1 MLYLD
6 LQTLTPLLKSKN
18 LLAFSAGVDS
28 SALFFILLENNI
40 KFDIAIVNYQTR
52 DSSKDEENYAKELAK
67 KYNLKYYILK
77 APPIKNNFEK
87 TARDIRYNFFKEI
100 INKDKYNTLIT
111 AHQLNDQL
119 EWLLMRLSKGA
130 GAVELVGLEPINQ
143 KDNYQLIRPI
153 LHYTKDELLKFL
165 RTNNHKY
172 FIDNSNFDTKYERNL
187 FREKF
192 SNQFLELYY
201 NGVKRSFDY
210 LREDKKQLTQN
221 FQEIYKF
228 DKLVI
233 LKLKDINYKIKS
245 IDITLKKL
253 GYLLSNAQRREISKS
268 NSIVIGGLWVV
279 EIEDNKVYISPFIK
293 TTMPKEYKE
302 ICRRFKV
309 PTKIRPYCFENS
321 ILPQQ
326 IN

>member
-6 LQTLTPLLKSKN
+6 SQTLAPLLKSKN

-52 DSSKDEENYAKELAK
+52 DTSKDEESYAKELAK
-67 KYNLKYYILK
+67 KYNLKCYRLK
-77 APPIKNNFEK
+77 SPLIKNNFEK
-87 TARDIRYNFFKEI
+87 TARDIRYNFFEEI
-100 INKDKYNTLIT
+100 INQEKYNNLIT

-119 EWLLMRLSKGA
+119 EWLFMRLSKGA
-130 GAVELVGLEPINQ
+130 GAVELIGLEPTNQ

-153 LHYTKDELLKFL
+153 LHHTKEELLKFL
-165 RTNNHKY
+165 GTNNHKY
-172 FIDNSNFDTKYERNL
+172 FIDKSNFDTKYERNL
-187 FREKF
+187 FREQF
-192 SNQFLELYY
+192 ANQFLEHYSS
-201 NGVKRSFDY
+201 GVKKSFDY

-221 FQEIYKF
+221 FQEIYKLN
-228 DKLVI
+228 KLII
-233 LKLKDINYKIKS
+233 LKIKDIKYKIKA

-253 GYLLSNAQRREISKS
+253 GYLLSNAQRREINRS
-268 NSIVIGGLWVV
+268 NSIVIGGLWA
-279 EIEDNKVYISPFIK
+279 IETKYNKVYISPFIK
-293 TTMPKEYKE
+293 TSMPKDYKE
-302 ICRRFKV
+302 ICRKFNI
-309 PTKIRPYCFENS
+309 PSKIRPYCFENS